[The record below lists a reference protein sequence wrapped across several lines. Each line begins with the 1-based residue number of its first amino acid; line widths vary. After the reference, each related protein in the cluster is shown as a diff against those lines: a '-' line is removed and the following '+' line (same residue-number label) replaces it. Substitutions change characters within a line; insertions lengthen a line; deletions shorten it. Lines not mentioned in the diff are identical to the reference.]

1 MAQNDP
7 KCRYCGAEML
17 DDSYA
22 WFCPVCHSSSPV
34 VIYEEKCQTM
44 TEEEK
49 KAYAKEAAF
58 RRPPQKPLTL
68 EELFPG
74 DIERSPVVVWIE
86 FKGERPF
93 RVWTPRHSKD
103 GYNKTWR
110 CWLSKPTDEE
120 RKAAPW
126 EE

>member
-1 MAQNDP
+1 MSSFLHKNKYTIDEVVQYITHKDDVSH
-7 KCRYCGAEML
+7 MSL
-17 DDSYA
+17 DRKA
-22 WFCPVCHSSSPV
+22 GLLAATLV
-34 VIYEEKCQTM
+34 VTLEELERVKGL
-44 TEEEK
+44 K
-49 KAYAKEAAF
+49 
-58 RRPPQKPLTL
+58 KPLTL
-68 EELFPG
+68 DELFPG

-110 CWLSKPTDEE
+110 CWASKPTDEE

-126 EE
+126 EK